1 MAGLRSSPSENL
13 VACAQQA
20 RNKKISYRQGSVSE
34 GSLLTTC
41 DAGVGTWGH
50 TQQYL
55 IEEHHYFLSGHPLVL
70 RQQCLHQVVELLNV

>member
-1 MAGLRSSPSENL
+1 MR
-13 VACAQQA
+13 
-20 RNKKISYRQGSVSE
+20 

-55 IEEHHYFLSGHPLVL
+55 IEEHHYFLSGHALVL